1 MPVTLKPAGMLK
13 DYIAGQTEVT
23 LPAGKDVRAMLESI
37 HIPPELAALV
47 LVNNIARQK
56 DYIPLDGDVV
66 QVYAVIG
73 GG

>member
-1 MPVTLKPAGMLK
+1 MSVTLKPAGMLK
-13 DYIAGQTEVT
+13 DYIAGQTEVF
-23 LPAGKDVRAMLESI
+23 LPVGQDVRAMLKSV

-56 DYIPLDGDVV
+56 DYVPQDGDIV